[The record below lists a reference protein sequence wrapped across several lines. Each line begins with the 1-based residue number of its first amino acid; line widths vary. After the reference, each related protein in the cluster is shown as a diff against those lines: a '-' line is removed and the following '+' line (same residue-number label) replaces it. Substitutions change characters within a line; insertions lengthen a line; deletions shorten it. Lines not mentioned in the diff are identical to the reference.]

1 MSKELSRSRS
11 HAVMWV
17 AVAIAGGE
25 PAVEDFLR
33 PDEDLTKHQG
43 AAADLHADTSSCQAD
58 GLLGTGR
65 LSSKSMASD
74 STAVRFYLPCRN
86 TLTSP
91 AVSAAAT
98 PEVWLPLLQ
107 LSALEIAAGVCPPQL
122 PSICLVNA

>member
-1 MSKELSRSRS
+1 MR
-11 HAVMWV
+11 V
-17 AVAIAGGE
+17 AVAMAGGE

-33 PDEDLTKHQG
+33 PDEDLAKHQTTTG
-43 AAADLHADTSSCQAD
+43 DVHADTSSGQAD
-58 GLLGTGR
+58 GLLGAGR

-98 PEVWLPLLQ
+98 PEVWLSLLQ
-107 LSALEIAAGVCPPQL
+107 LSASEIAAEVCQPQL
-122 PSICLVNA
+122 PRVHLVNA

>member
-1 MSKELSRSRS
+1 
-11 HAVMWV
+11 MWL
-17 AVAIAGGE
+17 AVAMAGGE

-33 PDEDLTKHQG
+33 PDEDLAKHQ
-43 AAADLHADTSSCQAD
+43 ATAADVHADTSSCQAD

-74 STAVRFYLPCRN
+74 STVVRFYLPCRN

-98 PEVWLPLLQ
+98 PEVWLSLLQ
-107 LSALEIAAGVCPPQL
+107 LSASEVAAGVCQL
-122 PSICLVNA
+122 QLHSMCPVCA

>member
-1 MSKELSRSRS
+1 
-11 HAVMWV
+11 MWV
-17 AVAIAGGE
+17 AVAMAGGE
-25 PAVEDFLR
+25 PVVEDFLR

-43 AAADLHADTSSCQAD
+43 AAADAHADTSSCQAE
-58 GLLGTGR
+58 GLLGAGR

-98 PEVWLPLLQ
+98 PEVGRTLFQ
-107 LSALEIAAGVCPPQL
+107 VSASEIAAGLSPPQL
-122 PSICLVNA
+122 PSV

>member
-1 MSKELSRSRS
+1 
-11 HAVMWV
+11 MWV
-17 AVAIAGGE
+17 AVAMAGGE

-33 PDEDLTKHQG
+33 PDEDLAKHQTP
-43 AAADLHADTSSCQAD
+43 AADVHADTSSCQAD
-58 GLLGTGR
+58 GLLGAGR

-98 PEVWLPLLQ
+98 PEVGPFIV
-107 LSALEIAAGVCPPQL
+107 AVCSREHCQKL
-122 PSICLVNA
+122 PSFCPVAA